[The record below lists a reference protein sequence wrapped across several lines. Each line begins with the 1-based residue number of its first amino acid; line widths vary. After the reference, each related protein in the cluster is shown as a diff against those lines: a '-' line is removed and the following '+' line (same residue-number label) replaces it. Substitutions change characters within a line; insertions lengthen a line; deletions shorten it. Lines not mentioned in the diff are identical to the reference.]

1 MWQYVA
7 HDRTVLNLSGL
18 KWLLKCFKILYNTPT
33 YLGAENILLLP
44 RFIIAT
50 NATIAYVTEAL

>member
-7 HDRTVLNLSGL
+7 HDRAVPNLSAL
-18 KWLLKCFKILYNTPT
+18 KWLLKCFKILYNSLT
-33 YLGAENILLLP
+33 YFGAENILLLQ

-50 NATIAYVTEAL
+50 NATKAYVTEAL